1 MSWDMKHTGK
11 LESLWQRDIKG
22 EINEVQLNYMLNQYG
37 IDKEEYNKYQFEKY
51 VAIGKAVRMTMIKV
65 VAVIII
71 VGYFVLN
78 AIL

>member
-1 MSWDMKHTGK
+1 
-11 LESLWQRDIKG
+11 
-22 EINEVQLNYMLNQYG
+22 MLNQYG
-37 IDKEEYNKYQFEKY
+37 IDKEEYDKYQLEKY

-71 VGYFVLN
+71 GYFVLN

>member
-11 LESLWQRDIKG
+11 LESLSQRDIKG

-37 IDKEEYNKYQFEKY
+37 NDKEEYNKYQFEKY
-51 VAIGKAVRMTMIKV
+51 VSIGKAVRMTMIKV
-65 VAVIII
+65 IAVIII
-71 VGYFVLN
+71 GYFVLN